1 MGGSFFDHVRRA
13 AGVLQVAVR
22 TERVGVA
29 DLGWTI
35 LQPVLLPNA
44 RLRGWDR
51 SSTALCAL
59 FALLFVLAPSCA
71 QAPQAPVESA
81 PAALRAAHVHVE
93 GEIDVGTQ
101 ALLARAIRAAKSEG
115 ASTLVL
121 EIDTPGGSIE
131 VLWQIQKQLL
141 EAESEG
147 LDLVAWIHGHA
158 VSAGAF
164 VALVCPRIYIAS
176 SGTIGSAMP
185 VTVGPEGIQALP
197 EEGGVREK
205 QTSFL
210 RSQFASMAEK
220 RGRPPSLAVAMVDA
234 DVEVRRVKVDGES
247 RLVTGDEWDALRQTD
262 AEHEM
267 LETIVPRGKLLNLTA
282 KRAVELGLADGIAD
296 SLPAVLAKVGVEP
309 QAVSSALVRSRSED
323 AVAWIQRLSP
333 LLLLGA
339 IVFAWTE
346 IKQPGFGLPGILAIA
361 CLTLLVAGK
370 WLAGLADIPHIV
382 AIALGAALV
391 AVEVFLLPGML
402 WAGIAGAVL
411 IIGGLVLGSIGPGFD
426 LGSAI
431 DRDLVIDASFSTLGA
446 AAVAVVAALVL
457 SRFVQK
463 TPVARRL
470 VLTPPLAGFGGALP
484 EADAQRS
491 APPRIGAL
499 GRALTDLRPVG
510 KVALDA
516 DPAVEL
522 EARAH
527 GAALDRG
534 ERVRVVEVSVGR
546 LVVEPLVDT
555 PDPAGA
561 P

>member
-1 MGGSFFDHVRRA
+1 MAIS
-13 AGVLQVAVR
+13 
-22 TERVGVA
+22 
-29 DLGWTI
+29 
-35 LQPVLLPNA
+35 NA
-44 RLRGWDR
+44 PLRGWDR
-51 SSTALCAL
+51 SLAVLRALVAVLVTVLVQACAP
-59 FALLFVLAPSCA
+59 APEAPSET
-71 QAPQAPVESA
+71 APP
-81 PAALRAAHVHVE
+81 ALRAAHVLVE

-101 ALLARAIRAAKSEG
+101 ALLARAIRAAQSEG
-115 ASTLVL
+115 ASTLVV

-141 EAESEG
+141 EAESQG

-158 VSAGAF
+158 VSAGSF

-185 VTVGPEGIQALP
+185 VIAGPEGIQALP

-220 RGRPPSLAVAMVDA
+220 RGRPPALAQAMVDA
-234 DVEVRRVKVDGES
+234 DVEVRRVKIDGEA
-247 RLVTGDEWDALRQTD
+247 RLVTGDEWDALRQTN
-262 AEHEM
+262 AELVM

-282 KRAVELGLADGIAD
+282 KRAIELGLADGIAD
-296 SLPAVLAKVGVEP
+296 TLPAVLAKVGIENE
-309 QAVSSALVRSRSED
+309 AVTPVLVRSRSED
-323 AVAWIQRLSP
+323 LVAWIQRLAP

-339 IVFAWTE
+339 IVCAWTE

-361 CLTLLVAGK
+361 CLAVLVAGK
-370 WLAGLADIPHIV
+370 WLAGLADVPHIV

-411 IIGGLVLGSIGPGFD
+411 IVGGLVLGSVGPGFD
-426 LGSAI
+426 FASAI
-431 DRDLVIDASFSTLGA
+431 DRDLVIDASLSTLGA
-446 AAVAVVAALVL
+446 AAAAVVAALLL

-484 EADAQRS
+484 EADAQRA
-491 APPRIGAL
+491 APPIVGAL

-510 KVALDA
+510 KVALDSA
-516 DPAVEL
+516 PAIEL

-534 ERVRVVEVSVGR
+534 ARVRVVEVSVGR
-546 LVVEPLVDT
+546 LVVEPFADAAHRGGT
-555 PDPAGA
+555 P
-561 P
+561 

>member
-1 MGGSFFDHVRRA
+1 MAIS
-13 AGVLQVAVR
+13 
-22 TERVGVA
+22 
-29 DLGWTI
+29 
-35 LQPVLLPNA
+35 NA
-44 RLRGWDR
+44 SPRGWDR
-51 SSTALCAL
+51 SLAVLCAL
-59 FALLFVLAPSCA
+59 VALLAAACSRSP
-71 QAPQAPVESA
+71 EA
-81 PAALRAAHVHVE
+81 PAETAPPALRAAHVLVE

-101 ALLARAIRAAKSEG
+101 ALLARAIRAAQSEG
-115 ASTLVL
+115 ATTLVI
-121 EIDTPGGSIE
+121 EIDTPGGAID

-141 EAESEG
+141 QAESEG

-158 VSAGAF
+158 VSAGSF

-185 VTVGPEGIQALP
+185 VIAGPEGIQALP

-210 RSQFASMAEK
+210 RAQFASMAEK
-220 RGRPPSLAVAMVDA
+220 RGRPPSLAQAMVDA
-234 DVEVRRVKVDGES
+234 DVEVRRVEIDGEA
-247 RLVTGDEWDALRQTD
+247 RLVTGDEWDALRQTS

-267 LETIVPRGKLLNLTA
+267 LEMIVPRGKLLNLTA
-282 KRAVELGLADGIAD
+282 KRAIELGLADGIAD
-296 SLPAVLAKVGVEP
+296 TLPAVLAKVGIDAD
-309 QAVSSALVRSRSED
+309 AVTPVLLRSRSED
-323 AVAWIQRLSP
+323 AVAWIQRLAP

-339 IVFAWTE
+339 IVCAWTE

-411 IIGGLVLGSIGPGFD
+411 IVGGLVLGSVGPGFD
-426 LGSAI
+426 FGSAI
-431 DRDLVIDASFSTLGA
+431 DRDLVIDASLSTLGA

-457 SRFVQK
+457 SRFIQR
-463 TPVARRL
+463 TPVARGL

-484 EADAQRS
+484 EADAQRA
-491 APPRIGAL
+491 APPAAGAL

-510 KVALDA
+510 KVALDSA
-516 DPAVEL
+516 PAHEL

-534 ERVRVVEVSVGR
+534 MRVRVVEVSVGR
-546 LVVEPLVDT
+546 LVVEPYPEAVQRNQ
-555 PDPAGA
+555 A